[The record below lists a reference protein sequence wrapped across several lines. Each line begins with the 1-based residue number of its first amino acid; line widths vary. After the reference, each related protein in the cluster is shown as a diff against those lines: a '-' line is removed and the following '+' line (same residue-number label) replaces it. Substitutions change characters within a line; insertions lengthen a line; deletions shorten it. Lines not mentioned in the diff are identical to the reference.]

1 MNPSAL
7 DPRTHPYRADLA
19 AGLAGRVEAG
29 RFVAGDD
36 HVVVRGS
43 APLRRAPA
51 AGARRDSELLYGER
65 FTVLRRPSVGPGA
78 DQTDG
83 CRLCGRRRPR
93 PLGDAPPPSHEV
105 TALRTPV
112 LPAPT

>member
-19 AGLAGRVEAG
+19 ADWLAGQVDAA

-51 AGARRDSELLYGER
+51 AGAPRASELLYGER
-65 FTVLRRPSVGPGA
+65 FKVFEKAGGLAWGQNKKHGYV
-78 DQTDG
+78 
-83 CRLCGRRRPR
+83 
-93 PLGDAPPPSHEV
+93 
-105 TALRTPV
+105 
-112 LPAPT
+112 

>member
-19 AGLAGRVEAG
+19 ADWLAGRVEAG

-51 AGARRDSELLYGER
+51 AGARSGA
-65 FTVLRRPSVGPGA
+65 SVGPA
-78 DQTDG
+78 
-83 CRLCGRRRPR
+83 
-93 PLGDAPPPSHEV
+93 AS
-105 TALRTPV
+105 TP
-112 LPAPT
+112 ASASA